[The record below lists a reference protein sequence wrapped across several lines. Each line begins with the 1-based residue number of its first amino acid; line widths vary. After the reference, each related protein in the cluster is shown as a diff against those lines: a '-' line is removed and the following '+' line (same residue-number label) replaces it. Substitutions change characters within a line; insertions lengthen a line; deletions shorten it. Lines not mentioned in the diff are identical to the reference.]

1 MLFYKAVIFKI
12 NNTTFHQRNFSG
24 ISLYLIT
31 SNKVQIGFQLKN
43 FFFFISSQYIIQ
55 VPIMVTLEYDRIAC
69 ELVLVFL
76 EICFYFGFF

>member
-12 NNTTFHQRNFSG
+12 NNTTFHQSNFSG

-43 FFFFISSQYIIQ
+43 FFFFHFQSVYHSGTNNGY
-55 VPIMVTLEYDRIAC
+55 LRI
-69 ELVLVFL
+69 
-76 EICFYFGFF
+76 